1 MRLAY
6 QTTATVA
13 GDKII
18 RRNNEVS
25 TKGKGRNKSKG
36 QMKERAPGDKRTREK
51 ADLERKG
58 SRGVENGEEIA
69 ERERAEREA

>member
-6 QTTATVA
+6 QTRATAA
-13 GDKII
+13 GDEII

-36 QMKERAPGDKRTREK
+36 QMKERALTNKRMRE
-51 ADLERKG
+51 DG
-58 SRGVENGEEIA
+58 F
-69 ERERAEREA
+69 